1 MSDNYEKVKSAK
13 FYDINSGLTGNDV
26 KTVFQDIEG
35 NYWFGLYGEGISML
49 ASSSLSY
56 FSPGK
61 NSQENNILYIKN
73 FDNNYL
79 LGTPTGFHI
88 FDPVAGKSVS
98 FTDLT
103 KSGRTNRDKIFLS

>member
-1 MSDNYEKVKSAK
+1 MKSAK

-26 KTVFQDIEG
+26 KTIFQDLEG
-35 NYWFGLYGEGISML
+35 NIWFGLYGEGISML

-73 FDNNYL
+73 FDNNYI

-88 FDPVAGKSVS
+88 FDAIAGKSLS
-98 FTDLT
+98 FTDLADQVGT
-103 KSGRTNRDKIFLS
+103 RR